1 MTVRW
6 LIQVVNVTWFGLQS
20 LPQRLGSSAAAIFGI
35 AGVVGVLIGVLSIAQ
50 GFRAALETAGSED
63 MAIVLRTGATSE
75 MVSGLSRDDVL
86 VVADTEGVARNARG
100 ALSSAELFVI
110 IDLAK
115 RSTGTSANVPL
126 RGVQEQAFE
135 VRGDVEIVEGRT
147 FEWGRNEII
156 VGTGAAQEF
165 AGLDI
170 GSSLEVASDRWEIVG
185 IFSANGGISESEIW
199 TDARILQSAYRR
211 GDGFQAVYTRLTSPE
226 AFTTFKDELDTDPR
240 VDLKVSR
247 SSDYYS
253 EQSVVVTNLITVVGF
268 LIAGLMALG
277 AVFGAVNTMY
287 SAVSARTRE
296 IATLRALGF
305 KNGPVI
311 ISVMFE
317 SLLLALLGSLVGGA
331 AAWIIFD
338 GQRAATMNWQS
349 FSQVT
354 FAFRVTP
361 ELLVMGAIGATVI
374 GLIGGIFPAIRAARL
389 PIATG
394 LREG

>member
-1 MTVRW
+1 MRW
-6 LIQVVNVTWFGLQS
+6 LSQVVNVTWFGLQS
-20 LPQRLGSSAAAIFGI
+20 IPQRLGSVAAAVFGI
-35 AGVVGVLIGVLSIAQ
+35 AGVVGVMIGVLSIAQ
-50 GFRAALETAGSED
+50 GFRAALETAGSDD
-63 MAIVLRTGATSE
+63 MAIVLRSGSTSE
-75 MVSGLSRDDVL
+75 MVSGLGREDVL
-86 VVADTEGVARNARG
+86 VIADTAGVARDADG
-100 ALSSAELFVI
+100 PMSSAELFVI
-110 IDLAK
+110 IDLPK
-115 RSTGTSANVPL
+115 RSTNTTANVPL
-126 RGVQEQAFE
+126 RGIGEQAFE
-135 VRGDVEIVEGRT
+135 VRGDVELVEGRM
-147 FEWGRNEII
+147 FEWGRNEVII
-156 VGTGAAQEF
+156 GVGAAQEF
-165 AGLDI
+165 AGLDLG
-170 GSSLEVASDRWEIVG
+170 GSIEVANDNWQIVG
-185 IFSANGGISESEIW
+185 LFAAGGGISESEIW

-211 GDGFQAVYTRLTSPE
+211 GDSYQSVYTRLTGPE
-226 AFTTFKDELDTDPR
+226 AFTEFKDELDTDPR
-240 VDLKVSR
+240 VDLKVER

-253 EQSVVVTNLITVVGF
+253 EQSTVVTTLITVVGF

-317 SLLLALLGSLVGGA
+317 SVLLALLGSLVGGV
-331 AAWIIFD
+331 AAWFIFD
-338 GQRAATMNWQS
+338 GTRAATMNWQS

-361 ELLVMGAIGATVI
+361 QLLVMGAIGASLI

>member
-1 MTVRW
+1 MRW
-6 LIQVVNVTWFGLQS
+6 LRQVIAVTWFGLQS
-20 LPQRLGSSAAAIFGI
+20 VPQRLGSSAAAVFGI
-35 AGVVGVLIGVLSIAQ
+35 AGVVAVLVGVLSIAQ
-50 GFRAALETAGSED
+50 GFRAALETAGSDD
-63 MAIVLRTGATSE
+63 MAIVLRSGATGE
-75 MVSGLSRDDVL
+75 MVSGLSRDNVL

-110 IDLAK
+110 INLPK
-115 RSTGTSANVPL
+115 RSTGTTANVPL

-135 VRGDVEIVEGRT
+135 VRGDIEIVEGRT

-156 VGTGAAQEF
+156 VGVGAALEF
-165 AGLDI
+165 AGLDL

-185 IFSANGGISESEIW
+185 VFSANGGISESEIW

-211 GDGFQAVYTRLTSPE
+211 GDSFQAVYTRLTSPE
-226 AFTTFKDELDTDPR
+226 VFTTFKDELDTDPR

-247 SSDYYS
+247 SSEYYS
-253 EQSVVVTNLITVVGF
+253 EQSTVVTNLINVVGF

-305 KNGPVI
+305 RNGPVI

-317 SLLLALLGSLVGGA
+317 SLLLALAGSAVGGA

-361 ELLVMGAIGATVI
+361 SLLVMGAVGAILI

>member
-1 MTVRW
+1 MRW
-6 LIQVVNVTWFGLQS
+6 LRQVVAVTWFGLQTI
-20 LPQRLGSSAAAIFGI
+20 PQRWGSSCAAIIGI
-35 AGVVGVLIGVLSIAQ
+35 AGVVAVLVGVLSIAQ
-50 GFRAALETAGSED
+50 GFRAALETAGSDD
-63 MAIVLRTGATSE
+63 MAIVLRSGSTSE
-75 MVSGLSRDDVL
+75 MVSAISRDNAL
-86 VVADTEGVARNARG
+86 VVADTEGVARDGQG
-100 ALSSAELFVI
+100 AMSSAELFVI
-110 IDLAK
+110 IDLTK
-115 RSTGTSANVPL
+115 RSTGTDANVPL
-126 RGVQEQAFE
+126 RGVQEQAFA
-135 VRGDVEIVEGRT
+135 VRGDIEIVAGRT

-156 VGTGAAQEF
+156 VGTGAAHQFE
-165 AGLDI
+165 GLDLGASI
-170 GSSLEVASDRWEIVG
+170 EVASDRWQIVG

-226 AFTTFKDELDTDPR
+226 VFTTFKDELDTDPR

-253 EQSVVVTNLITVVGF
+253 EQSAIVTNLITVVGF
-268 LIAGLMALG
+268 LIAALMALG
-277 AVFGAVNTMY
+277 AAFGAVNTMY

-317 SLLLALLGSLVGGA
+317 SLLLALIGSFVGGA
-331 AAWIIFD
+331 AAWIIFN
-338 GQRAATMNWQS
+338 GQRASTMNWQS

-361 ELLVMGAIGATVI
+361 NLLVMGAVGAVVI
-374 GLIGGIFPAIRAARL
+374 GLVGGLFPAIRAARL